1 MISVI
6 ASIRIKADRLSQFI
20 EIVKANVPE
29 VRKEKGCI
37 EYTPATDIDS
47 GLPVQKFDKSVVTIV
62 EKWDSVEALK
72 AHLKTPHMLAYRE
85 KVKDIVE
92 DLSIKVLQGV

>member
-6 ASIRIKADRLSQFI
+6 ASVRIKADRISQFI

>member
-6 ASIRIKADRLSQFI
+6 ASVRVKADRLSEFI
-20 EIVKANVPE
+20 GILKANVPE

-37 EYTPATDIDS
+37 EYLPSVDVDS
-47 GLPVQKFDKSVVTIV
+47 GLPVQKFDKNVVTIL
-62 EKWDSVEALK
+62 EKWQDVEALK
-72 AHLKTPHMLAYRE
+72 AHLKTPHMLAYRQ

-92 DLSIKVLQGV
+92 DLSIKVLKEA

>member
-6 ASIRIKADRLSQFI
+6 ASVR
-20 EIVKANVPE
+20 VKAGSLSEFIKILKSNVPE

-37 EYTPATDIDS
+37 EYLPAVDIDS
-47 GLPVQKFDKSVVTIV
+47 GLPVQKLDKDVVTIL
-62 EKWDSVEALK
+62 EKWEDVEALK
-72 AHLKTPHMLAYRE
+72 GHLKTPHMLAYRQ

-92 DLSIKVLQGV
+92 DLSIKVLKEA

>member
-37 EYTPATDIDS
+37 EYTPAVDIDS

-62 EKWDSVEALK
+62 EKWDSVDALR

-92 DLSIKVLQGV
+92 ELSIKVLKEA